1 MILTLP
7 VPITD
12 KDKKLAEIF
21 IFTLFCSVSNA
32 FKAFIK
38 PSEAPQR
45 KAEIKP

>member
-21 IFTLFCSVSNA
+21 IFTTKKSGNKTLS
-32 FKAFIK
+32 
-38 PSEAPQR
+38 
-45 KAEIKP
+45 